1 MQIRWLKPA
10 RADLKSMHA
19 YISQDSEAAA
29 DRQILLVS
37 ENIQRLLSF
46 PEFGRPG
53 RVGGTRELIIA
64 GTPYLVVYRL
74 RSKSIRI
81 IAVMHGAR
89 RWPPGFAR

>member
-1 MQIRWLKPA
+1 
-10 RADLKSMHA
+10 MHA

-29 DRQILLVS
+29 DRQIVLVS

-46 PEFGRPG
+46 PELGRPG
-53 RVGGTRELIIA
+53 RVEGTRELIIA